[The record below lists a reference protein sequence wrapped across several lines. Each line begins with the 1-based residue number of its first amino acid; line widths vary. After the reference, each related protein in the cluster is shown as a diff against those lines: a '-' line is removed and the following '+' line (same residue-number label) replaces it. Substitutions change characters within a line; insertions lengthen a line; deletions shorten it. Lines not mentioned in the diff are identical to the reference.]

1 LQLFSIFNL
10 ARAVAPTPRLPAT
23 QVGFDSDMHHPLKSV
38 QPGAPARQADT
49 ECDAF

>member
-1 LQLFSIFNL
+1 MQLFSIFSL

-23 QVGFDSDMHHPLKSV
+23 WGGFDSDLH
-38 QPGAPARQADT
+38 QPPKYAPSELRVGATGA